1 MAGDLEAGI
10 KPRNCPIINKT
21 MDNWRSAIAASDDTH
36 IWIHG
41 YDVTDLMTRADFTD
55 TIFLLHRG
63 RLPNHGERRILNAI
77 LIAVAD
83 HGAGAPSCAA
93 ARMAASGNRQSP
105 SAAVAA
111 GVLAIGDE
119 HGGAG
124 SACMEMIAAGVE
136 LSQRD
141 SISIEEAARRITENA
156 LAKRKRL
163 PGLGHRVHSTDPR
176 KAILFTLA
184 RDAGTA
190 GKGVAFMEALEQAAR
205 EKIKPLPV
213 NVDGALAAVLYDL
226 GFSPLFGKLVF
237 IIGRVAGL
245 TAEVAEEYA
254 REKAMRIHIPVT
266 YDGVPPRELD

>member
-1 MAGDLEAGI
+1 MKKL
-10 KPRNCPIINKT
+10 
-21 MDNWRSAIAASDDTH
+21 MDSWRSAIAASDDTH

-41 YDVTDLMTRADFTD
+41 YDVTALMTRADFTD

-63 RLPNHGERRILNAI
+63 RLPNLGERRILNAI

-93 ARMAASGNRQSP
+93 ARLAASGNRQSL

-111 GVLAIGDE
+111 GILAIGDE

-136 LSQRD
+136 LARAQ
-141 SISIEEAARRITENA
+141 SISIEEAARRMIDDSRAN
-156 LAKRKRL
+156 KKRL

-176 KAILFTLA
+176 KAVLFNMA
-184 RDAGTA
+184 RHDGIA
-190 GKGVAFMEALEQAAR
+190 GKGVAFMEALERAAN
-205 EKIKPLPV
+205 EKIKPLPI

-226 GFSPLFGKLVF
+226 GFAPLFGKLVF

-266 YDGVPPRELD
+266 YDGVPPREMD